1 MANTTGKKFGGRE
14 SGTPNKRTAEL
25 KIWVKT
31 MLETNQTQFEAD
43 LAALEAKDRVQIY
56 ERLLKY
62 AIAPLQALS
71 PEAQIQ
77 YEYLELE
84 KLLEKCPEDL
94 IEKITEKIEQ
104 LKNYNN
110 ETINQ

>member
-14 SGTPNKRTAEL
+14 SGTPNKQTAEL
-25 KIWVKT
+25 KQWVKT
-31 MLETNQTQFEAD
+31 LLETNQAQFEAD

-77 YEYLELE
+77 YEFLEME
-84 KLLEKCPEDL
+84 KLLEKCPEDF
-94 IEKITEKIEQ
+94 IQKITEK
-104 LKNYNN
+104 LL
-110 ETINQ
+110 TIKQIQQ

>member
-14 SGTPNKRTAEL
+14 SGTPNVKTAEL
-25 KIWVKT
+25 KTWVKNL
-31 MLETNQTQFEAD
+31 LETNQAQFEAD
-43 LAALEAKDRVQIY
+43 LKALKASERVQIY

-77 YEYLELE
+77 YEFLEME
-84 KLLEKCPEDL
+84 KLLEKCPEDF
-94 IEKITEKIEQ
+94 IQKITEK
-104 LKNYNN
+104 LL
-110 ETINQ
+110 TIKQIQQ

>member
-1 MANTTGKKFGGRE
+1 
-14 SGTPNKRTAEL
+14 
-25 KIWVKT
+25 
-31 MLETNQTQFEAD
+31 LETNQAQFETD

-77 YEYLELE
+77 YEYIELQ
-84 KLLEKCPEDL
+84 KLLEQCPEEF
-94 IEKITEKIEQ
+94 INKITEKIEQ
-104 LKNYNN
+104 LQKQNEN
-110 ETINQ
+110 ETN

>member
-25 KIWVKT
+25 KTWVKNL
-31 MLETNQTQFEAD
+31 LETNQTQFEND

-84 KLLEKCPEDL
+84 KLLDRCPEDF
-94 IEKITEKIEQ
+94 IQKITEKIEQ

-110 ETINQ
+110 DSN

>member
-14 SGTPNKRTAEL
+14 TGTPNKQTAEL
-25 KIWVKT
+25 KTWVKNL
-31 MLETNQTQFEAD
+31 LETNQAQFEAD
-43 LAALEAKDRVQIY
+43 LIVLKPAERVQIY

-84 KLLEKCPEDL
+84 KLLEKCPEDF
-94 IEKITEKIEQ
+94 IQKITNKIEQ
-104 LKNYNN
+104 LKNYSNDSN
-110 ETINQ
+110 

>member
-1 MANTTGKKFGGRE
+1 MKGTKTGGR
-14 SGTPNKRTAEL
+14 SAGTPNHRTSEL
-25 KIWVKT
+25 KAWVKNL
-31 MLETNQTQFEAD
+31 LETNQLQFESD

-62 AIAPLQALS
+62 AIAPLQALT

-84 KLLEKCPEDL
+84 KLLEKCPEEF
-94 IEKITEKIEQ
+94 IQKITDKIEQ
-104 LKNYNN
+104 LKAISD
-110 ETINQ
+110 EKAI